1 LRAAEFG
8 TRDLAAGFCPT
19 MTFEP
24 EGGYVLDRALVVA
37 IMRQE
42 SAFNPR
48 AVSPSR
54 ARGLMQL
61 LASTAQDM
69 EPRGFRRDP
78 TQLYDPGLNMRL
90 GQQYVQW
97 LIDRFH
103 QDGDL
108 ARVFAA
114 YNGGPGWLSRWLATQ
129 PAQYDPL
136 LLLEMLPRSE
146 SRDYAERVLSHMAL
160 CRKAYG
166 QPTPEINRLASGSI
180 AAYEPLD
187 GRVAER

>member
-1 LRAAEFG
+1 
-8 TRDLAAGFCPT
+8 
-19 MTFEP
+19 
-24 EGGYVLDRALVVA
+24 
-37 IMRQE
+37 
-42 SAFNPR
+42 
-48 AVSPSR
+48 
-54 ARGLMQL
+54 MQL
-61 LASTAQDM
+61 LPSTAQDL

-90 GQQYVQW
+90 GQEYVRW
-97 LIDRFH
+97 LMERFH

-136 LLLEMLPRSE
+136 LLLEMLPRAE

-160 CRKAYG
+160 CRKSLG
-166 QPTPEINRLASGSI
+166 QPTPEIDRLASGPPPRMKRSTI
-180 AAYEPLD
+180 ASRGADATSSLSPC
-187 GRVAER
+187 GRGWRGSAG